1 MQALRFPFFLCAWA
15 PIRRPCSQA
24 FLAETV
30 ETEDKN
36 HDDFHFMQMKGGSYN
51 QGSYNQDFLQQ
62 QVLRPRVL
70 TTRRLTTRTSYNKS
84 YDQCFLQ
91 PGVLTTRG
99 LTTRGSYNQ
108 GS

>member
-36 HDDFHFMQMKGGSYN
+36 HDDFHFMQMSLVMIMRLIFGDG
-51 QGSYNQDFLQQ
+51 
-62 QVLRPRVL
+62 R
-70 TTRRLTTRTSYNKS
+70 TTHVS
-84 YDQCFLQ
+84 
-91 PGVLTTRG
+91 
-99 LTTRGSYNQ
+99 
-108 GS
+108 